1 MPLTRS
7 SSSRF
12 GHRASFI
19 FSILVFFSPIFHAA
33 AAPTDPLWRKAV
45 ELADQN
51 RTWVP
56 GLVVVKANVFYGSG
70 DLKDSYEY
78 WSRQSAA
85 SDGSVKNE
93 TLRSLKNG
101 QPIAPEKKR
110 PRSER
115 SRNMP
120 RFDTHAFLP
129 QEQERV
135 SAERTGQVRTFEGI
149 PCAAF
154 RFTHK
159 PTDSRIALS
168 GTAWLDEATGRPM
181 FVQLAPNPLP
191 PFVRNLLFT
200 VSFPAMNG
208 AEWYPSELRI
218 EGAGGIAFF
227 KRSFNSTLAFS
238 DYWKRQKAASAH

>member
-1 MPLTRS
+1 M
-7 SSSRF
+7 
-12 GHRASFI
+12 
-19 FSILVFFSPIFHAA
+19 
-33 AAPTDPLWRKAV
+33 DPLWRKAV
-45 ELADQN
+45 ELADHN

-56 GLVVVKANVFYGSG
+56 GLVILKANVFDGSG

-78 WSRQSAA
+78 WSKQSAS

-129 QEQERV
+129 SEQERV
-135 SAERTGQVRTFEGI
+135 SAVRTGQARTFEGV
-149 PCAAF
+149 PCVAF

-159 PTDSRIALS
+159 PADSRIALS
-168 GTAWLDEATGRPM
+168 GTAWLDQATGRPM

-191 PFVRNLLFT
+191 PFVKNLLFT
-200 VSFPAMNG
+200 VSFAAMTG
-208 AEWYPSELRI
+208 EEWYPSELRI
-218 EGAGGIAFF
+218 EGAGGFAFF
-227 KRSFNSTLAFS
+227 KRSFRSTMAFS
-238 DYWKRQKAASAH
+238 DYWKRQQTASVH

>member
-12 GHRASFI
+12 NHWVPFI
-19 FSILVFFSPIFHAA
+19 LSIVVLFSPIFDAA

-45 ELADQN
+45 ELAELN

-56 GLVVVKANVFYGSG
+56 GLVIVKANVFDGSG
-70 DLKDSYEY
+70 DLRDSYEY
-78 WSRQSAA
+78 WSKQTAS

-115 SRNMP
+115 TRNMP

-135 SAERTGQVRTFEGI
+135 SAVRTGQARTFEGV
-149 PCAAF
+149 PCVAF
-154 RFTHK
+154 RVTHK
-159 PTDSRIALS
+159 PADSRVALS
-168 GTAWLDEATGRPM
+168 GTAWLDEVTGRPI

-191 PFVRNLLFT
+191 PFVKNLLFT
-200 VSFPAMNG
+200 VSFPAMTG
-208 AEWYPSELRI
+208 AEWYPSALRI
-218 EGAGGIAFF
+218 EGAGGFAFF
-227 KRSFNSTLAFS
+227 KRSFNSTLEFS
-238 DYWKRQKAASAH
+238 DYWKRQKPPSAH

>member
-1 MPLTRS
+1 MQLIRLSP
-7 SSSRF
+7 SRPN
-12 GHRASFI
+12 RQAPFI
-19 FSILVFFSPIFHAA
+19 LSLLVLFSPIFYAS

-56 GLVVVKANVFYGSG
+56 GLVIVKASVFDGSG
-70 DLKDSYEY
+70 GLRDSYEY
-78 WSRQSAA
+78 WSKQTASA
-85 SDGSVKNE
+85 DGTVKNE
-93 TLRSLKNG
+93 TLVSLKNG
-101 QPIAPEKKR
+101 QPIAPGKKR

-115 SRNMP
+115 SRSMP

-129 QEQERV
+129 QEQQRV
-135 SAERTGQVRTFEGI
+135 IAVRTGEARTFEGV
-149 PCAAF
+149 PCVAF

-159 PTDSRIALS
+159 PAESKVALS
-168 GTAWLDEATGRPM
+168 GTAWLDEVTGRPM
-181 FVQLAPNPLP
+181 FVQLSPNPLP

-200 VSFPAMNG
+200 VSFPALNG
-208 AEWYPSELRI
+208 EEWYPSELRI

-238 DYWKRQKAASAH
+238 DYWKRQNPASRH

>member
-1 MPLTRS
+1 MPPTRPS
-7 SSSRF
+7 F
-12 GHRASFI
+12 GFRQPAFFVLSL
-19 FSILVFFSPIFHAA
+19 LVFFSPIFHLA

-45 ELADQN
+45 DLAGQN
-51 RTWVP
+51 RAWVP
-56 GLVVVKANVFYGSG
+56 GLVIVKADVFDGSG

-78 WSRQSAA
+78 WSKQTPA

-93 TLRSLKNG
+93 TLRSLRNG
-101 QPIAPEKKR
+101 QPVAPGKKR

-115 SRNMP
+115 SRTMP

-129 QEQERV
+129 QEQQRV
-135 SAERTGQVRTFEGI
+135 KATRTGQVRHFEGVS
-149 PCAAF
+149 CAGF

-159 PTDSRIALS
+159 PADSRIALS
-168 GTAWLDEATGRPM
+168 GTAWLDELTGRPM
-181 FVQLAPNPLP
+181 FVQLAPDPLP

-200 VSFPAMNG
+200 VSFPPVTG

-238 DYWKRQKAASAH
+238 EYWKRQPTASPH